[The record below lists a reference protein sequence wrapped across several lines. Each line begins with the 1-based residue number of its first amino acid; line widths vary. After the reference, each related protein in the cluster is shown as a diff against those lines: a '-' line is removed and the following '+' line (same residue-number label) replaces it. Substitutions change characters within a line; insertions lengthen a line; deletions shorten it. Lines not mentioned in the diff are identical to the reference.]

1 MIRLKKLLKESQPP
15 KDRVDIIDGD
25 LPYVTIAYYPDG
37 ETENA
42 QAIQIKFD
50 DYDTED
56 QLSGYEWSAYLIG
69 TDTEGNEWQVDGTV
83 VNAHG
88 LFDWDIFWDTLQ
100 KQ

>member
-15 KDRVDIIDGD
+15 KDKVDIIDGD
-25 LPYVTIAYYPDG
+25 LPYVTIAYFAHG
-37 ETENA
+37 ETDNA
-42 QAIQIKFD
+42 QPIQIKFD
-50 DYDTED
+50 DYDTEE
-56 QLSGYEWSAYLIG
+56 QLDNYTWSAYLLG
-69 TDTEGNEWQVDGTV
+69 KDREGNDWQVDGTV